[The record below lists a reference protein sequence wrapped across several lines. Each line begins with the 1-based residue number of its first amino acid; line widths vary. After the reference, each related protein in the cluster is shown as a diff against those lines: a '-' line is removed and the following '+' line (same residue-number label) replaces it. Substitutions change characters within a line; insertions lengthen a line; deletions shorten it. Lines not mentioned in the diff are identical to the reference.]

1 MRWMIVLLSLIGLT
15 AAGTVQAELSVGLTE
30 GLTLTHD
37 SVVRTYDVMRP
48 KGIGGAT
55 SAPLVVDLHG
65 FGSDSLEQR
74 VISGF
79 SGLSALEG
87 FVVAWPN
94 GIDSSWNGITCCG
107 TGVSANVDDVGF
119 IRAMVA
125 DIVLEVNIDV
135 RRIYVTGLSNGGAMS
150 HRLACEAADLF
161 AAAAP
166 MAYPIPYP
174 DFSAQC
180 NPSRLIPVL
189 TFMGLTDTVVSY
201 AGAAPT
207 LVGWR
212 DKDGC
217 DSGGAVVE
225 INEIYGGSDCAIDT
239 SCAEPDLEK
248 VTAAQQKTHD
258 KAAAKCSEEPGFG
271 PTDPNT
277 VNRVAVEKEL
287 AVLFEIFGSDLD
299 VAIPG
304 TGTKA
309 ETKCQATAMK
319 QAKKCQ
325 DTKLKLF
332 NKCKKSG
339 LKGKADPLKVPDPN
353 AVPFDEPAD
362 LAACMGFDP
371 KGEIAKVCG
380 TKLES
385 KVSKACSGQDLATL
399 FPGDCAASGTTSELA
414 MCIDERVEC
423 QVCLALNV
431 ADGLNRDCDDFDDGM
446 DNGSCP

>member
-1 MRWMIVLLSLIGLT
+1 MRWMIVLPSLIGLT

-48 KGIGGAT
+48 EGIGGAT

-65 FGSDSLEQR
+65 FGSNSAQQR
-74 VISGF
+74 GISGF
-79 SGLSALEG
+79 FGLSALEG

-94 GIDSSWNGITCCG
+94 GFDSSWNGITCCG

-125 DIVLEVNIDV
+125 DIVLEVNIDI

-239 SCAEPDLEK
+239 SCAEPDLEIGLCS
-248 VTAAQQKTHD
+248 VTGISFA
-258 KAAAKCSEEPGFG
+258 P
-271 PTDPNT
+271 P
-277 VNRVAVEKEL
+277 
-287 AVLFEIFGSDLD
+287 LD
-299 VAIPG
+299 NLDGHI
-304 TGTKA
+304 
-309 ETKCQATAMK
+309 
-319 QAKKCQ
+319 
-325 DTKLKLF
+325 LYF
-332 NKCKKSG
+332 N
-339 LKGKADPLKVPDPN
+339 
-353 AVPFDEPAD
+353 E
-362 LAACMGFDP
+362 
-371 KGEIAKVCG
+371 
-380 TKLES
+380 
-385 KVSKACSGQDLATL
+385 
-399 FPGDCAASGTTSELA
+399 
-414 MCIDERVEC
+414 
-423 QVCLALNV
+423 
-431 ADGLNRDCDDFDDGM
+431 DDFDITERAWDFMSRYQTPPPPPIPLFGAPILLVGLVASGAAM
-446 DNGSCP
+446 LYRHRRKNRGLRHHGPLPSSWIHLS